1 MTVGGG
7 VTYAQLAPWLDAKG
21 YALHNLASLPGITV
35 AGACSTATHGSGRH
49 NGNLATAVAALEIVT
64 ADGSILSLSSEKNAE
79 QFLGAVVALGSL
91 GVVTRVTLNVQPTF
105 KVAQSV
111 YRDLSFDE
119 LGKHFEEIF
128 SSGYS
133 VSVFTDWERH
143 RATQVWIK
151 RKLAPNDANH
161 WEPELF
167 GAKLSTVK
175 LHPLADHPPES
186 CTEQEGIPGAC
197 YDRLPHFRIGQT
209 PSSGQELQTE
219 YFVPWDR
226 GFEAVLA
233 VEKLHKH
240 VSPHL
245 FVTEL
250 RAIAADRLWMSMAY
264 ERPSLAIHFT
274 WKPEWPE
281 VQKVLPMIEKELAPF
296 QPRPHWGKLFTLPPA
311 RLEPCYTRLP
321 DFRALLSHYDPNGK
335 FQYQFVNANLYAS

>member
-1 MTVGGG
+1 M
-7 VTYAQLAPWLDAKG
+7 
-21 YALHNLASLPGITV
+21 
-35 AGACSTATHGSGRH
+35 
-49 NGNLATAVAALEIVT
+49 EIVN
-64 ADGSILSLSSEKNAE
+64 ADGELILLSHDKDGERF
-79 QFLGAVVALGSL
+79 QGAVVGLGAM
-91 GVVTRVTLNVQPTF
+91 GVVTRITLNVLPTY

-111 YRDLSFDE
+111 YQDLPFDE
-119 LGKHFEEIF
+119 LGKHFEDIF

-133 VSVFTDWERH
+133 VSVFTDWEHH

-151 RKLAPNDANH
+151 RKLAPNDPNK
-161 WEPELF
+161 WDPEFF

-186 CTEQEGIPGAC
+186 CTEQEGIPGPW

-226 GFEAVLA
+226 GFEAVEA
-233 VEKLHKH
+233 VEKLHGKI
-240 VSPHL
+240 SPHL

-250 RAIAADRLWMSMAY
+250 RAIAADKLWMSMAY
-264 ERPSLAIHFT
+264 QRPSLAIHFT

-281 VQKVLPMIEKELAPF
+281 VQRVLPMIEKELAPF

-321 DFRALLSHYDPNGK
+321 DFRALASHYDPRGTFRNK
-335 FQYQFVNANLYAS
+335 FVETNLYGS